1 MAFPSDFINL
11 KFLLDSILSIILNT
25 FFRLVLLEMT
35 SFSQTNCYGLYCV
48 IQKDRLKS

>member
-25 FFRLVLLEMT
+25 FFRLVLLET
-35 SFSQTNCYGLYCV
+35 TYFSQTNCYELYCV
-48 IQKDRLKS
+48 TQKDGLKS